1 MFLVF
6 FILFKMFSI
15 LSKTKHTKVFTFKA
29 ALRTTNVN
37 FSKNEKKV
45 LETKSFVSNLFR
57 GRLNLETTF
66 PYPLNLTAD
75 RKEMLSM
82 VLGPTENFLKN
93 VNNAE
98 INDAKGEIPRKQLD
112 EFAELGA
119 FGVLVPEEYGG
130 AGMNNTQMGRLAELV
145 GSYDLALGVI
155 MGAHQSIGYKGI
167 LLYGT
172 PEQKE
177 KYLPDLAS
185 AKKFASF
192 CLTEPNSGSDANSIR
207 SKAVKSECGKYYTL
221 NGSKIYIT
229 NGGIADVFTVFAQT
243 PIKQEDGTYKD
254 KVSAFIVERSFGG
267 LTNSIEPKKL
277 GLKSNST
284 VELYFDNVKI
294 PAENLL
300 GKEGEGFKVAM
311 NILNNGRFG
320 IPAAMTGAMKYC
332 IDKSIYWI
340 TNRKQFGH
348 KLQEYVNVH
357 EKLAGMLVRHYATE
371 SMLYMLAS
379 NMDAGVTDFQLEA
392 AIAKVYSSDSAWQ
405 TCDDTIQLYGGMGY
419 MVETGLERV
428 LRDLRVFRIFEGAN
442 DVMKIFVALTGMN
455 FAGKHYQQTAKEIK
469 SGGIGTLFSEMKRMA
484 TKSTGES
491 FNDHVH
497 PKLLNEAKRVN
508 DCVATFG
515 FVVQKLLMQYRKGI
529 IERQY
534 EQVRIAEAAI
544 DIYASVCSLSRCTY
558 SLNNNAPNVD
568 HEVKIVQLLIKQ
580 SIDRALSNLK
590 LAEGSQE
597 KEISLMTELTKE
609 VCSNGKLLQH
619 HPTDL

>member
-1 MFLVF
+1 
-6 FILFKMFSI
+6 MFSI
-15 LSKTKHTKVFTFKA
+15 LSKTTHTKVITLRA
-29 ALRTTNVN
+29 TLRTTSVN
-37 FSKNEKKV
+37 FNEKNKKV
-45 LETKSFVSNLFR
+45 SETNSFVANLFR
-57 GRLNLETTF
+57 GKLNLETTF
-66 PYPLNLTAD
+66 PYPLNLSAD

-98 INDAKGEIPRKQLD
+98 ANDAKGEVPKEQLD
-112 EFAELGA
+112 EFAQLGA
-119 FGVLVPEEYGG
+119 FGVLVPEEFGG

-145 GSYDLALGVI
+145 GAYDLALGVI

-167 LLYGT
+167 LLFGT
-172 PEQKE
+172 PEQKA
-177 KYLPDLAS
+177 KYLPDLAT

-207 SKAVKSECGKYYTL
+207 SRAVKSECGKYYTL

-229 NGGIADVFTVFAQT
+229 NGGIAEVFTIFAQT

-294 PAENLL
+294 PVENLL
-300 GKEGEGFKVAM
+300 GKEGEGFKIAM

-320 IPAAMTGAMKYC
+320 IPAAMTGSMKYC
-332 IDKSIYWI
+332 IDKSIYWV

-357 EKLAGMLVRHYATE
+357 EKIAGMLVRHYASE

-392 AIAKVYSSDSAWQ
+392 AIAKVYASDSAWQ

-442 DVMKIFVALTGMN
+442 DIMKIFVALTGMN
-455 FAGKHYQQTAKEIK
+455 YAGKHYQQTVKEVK

-484 TKSTGES
+484 TNSTCGS
-491 FNDHVH
+491 FDNHVH
-497 PKLLNEAKRVN
+497 PKLLTEAKKVN
-508 DCVATFG
+508 DCIGKFG
-515 FVVQKLLMQYRKGI
+515 SVVRKLLMQHKKEI
-529 IERQY
+529 IGRQY
-534 EQVRIAEAAI
+534 EQVRVAEAAM

-558 SLNNNAPNVD
+558 SLNKNAPNVD
-568 HEVKIVQLLIKQ
+568 HEVKIVQLLVKQ
-580 SIDRALSNLK
+580 SIKRALDNLQ
-590 LAEGSQE
+590 LAENPQSSE
-597 KEISLMTELTKE
+597 LSLISELTKD